1 MVNSTRLRRSWRH
14 IAALVAQETDPEK
27 LAALTDELLRVMEE
41 EKRQADARLRLAA
54 MPPAKLKRA
63 A

>member
-1 MVNSTRLRRSWRH
+1 MVSTKLRRSWRN

-41 EKRQADARLRLAA
+41 EKRQADARLQSVTK
-54 MPPAKLKRA
+54 PATKLKA